1 MKNPFRTCWMRAAWL
16 ARVLRPA
23 SSGQRVNWR
32 LAVLAV
38 VPSAV
43 WRWRR
48 WAQCLRLC
56 GVSITEGPGYYE
68 FRVPTG
74 DVLVHPVWQAQSKA
88 MALDEA
94 LVWHWLHVL
103 VLDQYDAT
111 HLVRPGS
118 VVLDIG
124 ANTGAFSLLAAR
136 LVGSEGEVIAV
147 EPVPESLACISRMAQ
162 LNGVA
167 NIRTVQAAVGD
178 QQGTA
183 LLHLSSIGTGM
194 HSLAAEAGEGA
205 LPVRLVTVDSLVS
218 ALQLARVDFIKIDVE
233 GWEPQVLRG
242 MADTLRRFSP
252 TLVVS
257 AYHRPDHA
265 ELLPRL
271 LQDAGYVTRVRRLA
285 PGLELVCFA
294 APAESNLP
302 DARGSQ
308 PVGHGG

>member
-23 SSGQRVNWR
+23 SSGQRANWR
-32 LAVLAV
+32 VAVLAV
-38 VPSAV
+38 APSAV

-48 WAQCLRLC
+48 WPRCLRLC
-56 GVSITEGPGYYE
+56 GVSITDGPGYYE

-88 MALDEA
+88 RALDEA
-94 LVWHWLHVL
+94 LVWHWLHV
-103 VLDQYDAT
+103 VILDQYDAT
-111 HLVRPGS
+111 RLVRPGS

-136 LVGSEGEVIAV
+136 LVGPEGEVIAV
-147 EPVPESLACISRMAQ
+147 EPVPENLTCLSRMAQ

-178 QQGTA
+178 QEGTA
-183 LLHLSSIGTGM
+183 LLHLSSIATGM
-194 HSLAAEAGEGA
+194 HSLAAGADEDA
-205 LPVRLVTVDSLVS
+205 LPVRQVTVDSLVS
-218 ALQLARVDFIKIDVE
+218 TLQLPRVDFIKIDVE

-242 MADTLRRFSP
+242 MADTLRRFHP

-257 AYHRPDHA
+257 AYHVPDHA

-271 LQDAGYVTRVRRLA
+271 LRDAGYLAQVRRLA

-294 APAESNLP
+294 TPAESNLSE
-302 DARGSQ
+302 AGGSQ
-308 PVGHGG
+308 PAGPAG